1 MTITARRDK
10 VTIMIRHT
18 ILFKVKQN
26 AVEFEINEALAAMR
40 QLAQKLPGVFAVNAG
55 ECQFHDEKSRF
66 FFTYKMLQGVTHAVA
81 IDFKDENALE
91 DFFENPVTKPAKEL
105 VVKIAENG
113 YKGIIGFDLENAEI

>member
-1 MTITARRDK
+1 
-10 VTIMIRHT
+10 MIRHT

-26 AVEFEINEALAAMR
+26 AADFEIDETLAAMR
-40 QLAQKLPGVFAVNAG
+40 ELARVLPGVFAVDVG

-66 FFTYKMLQGVTHAVA
+66 FFTYKMLQGVTHAIS

-91 DFFENPVTKPAKEL
+91 DFFVNPVTSAAKDL

-113 YKGIIGFDLENAEI
+113 YKGIIGFDLENEGI